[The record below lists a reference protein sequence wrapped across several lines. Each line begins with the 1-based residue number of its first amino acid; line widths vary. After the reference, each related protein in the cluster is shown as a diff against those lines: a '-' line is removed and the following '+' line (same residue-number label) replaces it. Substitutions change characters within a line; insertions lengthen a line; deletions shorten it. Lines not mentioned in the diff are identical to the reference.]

1 MEDQNIKSLFAQAER
16 KRQEIEQ
23 TYDRNSSAYHDN
35 LATAIGSYEECRV
48 LADRQSLFSP
58 NEILEDIT
66 TGDLPW
72 VYLLVGLILSAC

>member
-23 TYDRNSSAYHDN
+23 TYDRNSSGYHDS
-35 LATAIGSYEECRV
+35 LATAVGSYEECRV

-66 TGDLPW
+66 TGDLP
-72 VYLLVGLILSAC
+72 